1 MSRRL
6 NPDRQREL
14 DELRSVFEVFG
25 AYLDEISPVPGHSWE
40 GIVSAVH
47 ARGDLTGMR
56 SIRNDSIESLIAFS
70 AEQRRELD
78 RRLRAGSGI
87 TLDSLEAQHLA
98 RIDRIRAKGR
108 ISSEL
113 QYYLV
118 KERIEVIW
126 DDSERAEE
134 FRALLAILESYEE
147 RVARRV
153 HRAKHPE

>member
-1 MSRRL
+1 MSSRL
-6 NPDRQREL
+6 STDRQREL
-14 DELRSVFEVFG
+14 DKLRAVFGVVG

-40 GIVSAVH
+40 GIVTAVH

-70 AEQRRELD
+70 ATQRRGLD

-98 RIDRIRAKGR
+98 RIDRIRTKGR

-126 DDSERAEE
+126 DDPERAEE
-134 FRALLAILESYEE
+134 FRALQAMLEGYEE

-153 HRAKHPE
+153 RGAKHPE